1 VLSICNIIFT
11 WLFAAEMVFKIVG
24 LGPRQYVLNY
34 FNVFDA
40 LIVILSIIDFVINQT
55 LGENVSQAVGVL
67 NAFRAL
73 RILRMIK
80 LARRWK

>member
-1 VLSICNIIFT
+1 
-11 WLFAAEMVFKIVG
+11 MVFKIVG